1 MAEITDDVEIKLTP
15 EDSPNEILKDLGD
28 KELLEEDLNGDDPL
42 LGLDDSDMD
51 DMFPDSDDVD
61 DSPDGVEIDL
71 GMDEIGD
78 LVEDLKLDV
87 AEDDEEVHVNG
98 EGDMVFD
105 EEEINNDSNDSVESL
120 LDAFEDDDDDDDGEH
135 RVVDDSLEKET
146 PTDPEKDSE
155 NDIEQSPESQ
165 EEHVPLVTESS
176 VEEEGGDGD
185 DSGES
190 NPSDLI
196 DILDDSDISD
206 DSDQEEDE
214 DMELGMDTLDET
226 KDEELSDLELDT
238 TEIEESVDLDV
249 PAIDTSDETKEVDI
263 SDESKEDEITDLGID
278 DVETV
283 EIENDE
289 DKSPVGIDEVEVTD
303 EITDNEMPD
312 LGIDDAET
320 VEIENDEDYSA
331 DESAEVELE
340 EDIFESEAEDIAV
353 TEIATETQG
362 LLEELSGENEEIE
375 TEVQE
380 TPSDELTK
388 ENEEIINVAQETP
401 SIVIVE
407 SEMPIESEATETIA
421 APLDSNMLL
430 NFNHEVVVE
439 IARTSLTGE
448 EITQITYGSIIELDK
463 VAGEPVNLVLNGKT
477 IALGEVVQINNEKL
491 GIRIVGV
498 IQD

>member
-120 LDAFEDDDDDDDGEH
+120 LDAFEDDDDDGEH

-263 SDESKEDEITDLGID
+263 LDESKEDEITDLGID

-463 VAGEPVNLVLNGKT
+463 VAGEPVNLVLNDKT

>member
-51 DMFPDSDDVD
+51 DMFPDFDDVD
-61 DSPDGVEIDL
+61 DSPDEVEIDL

-87 AEDDEEVHVNG
+87 ADDNEEVHVNG

-120 LDAFEDDDDDDDGEH
+120 LDAFEDDDDDGEH
-135 RVVDDSLEKET
+135 KVVDDSLEKET

-155 NDIEQSPESQ
+155 NDIEQSPEAQ

-238 TEIEESVDLDV
+238 IEIEESVDLDV

-289 DKSPVGIDEVEVTD
+289 DKSPVGIDEVEVPD
-303 EITDNEMPD
+303 EIKDNEMPD
-312 LGIDDAET
+312 LGIDDVET
-320 VEIENDEDYSA
+320 AEIENDEDYSA
-331 DESAEVELE
+331 DESVEVELE

-362 LLEELSGENEEIE
+362 LLEELS
-375 TEVQE
+375 
-380 TPSDELTK
+380 D

-463 VAGEPVNLVLNGKT
+463 IAGEPVNLVLNGKT

>member
-42 LGLDDSDMD
+42 LGLDDSDID

-165 EEHVPLVTESS
+165 EVHVPLVTESS

-289 DKSPVGIDEVEVTD
+289 D
-303 EITDNEMPD
+303 
-312 LGIDDAET
+312 
-320 VEIENDEDYSA
+320 YSA
-331 DESAEVELE
+331 DESAEIELE

>member
-1 MAEITDDVEIKLTP
+1 ML
-15 EDSPNEILKDLGD
+15 
-28 KELLEEDLNGDDPL
+28 
-42 LGLDDSDMD
+42 
-51 DMFPDSDDVD
+51 
-61 DSPDGVEIDL
+61 
-71 GMDEIGD
+71 
-78 LVEDLKLDV
+78 
-87 AEDDEEVHVNG
+87 
-98 EGDMVFD
+98 
-105 EEEINNDSNDSVESL
+105 
-120 LDAFEDDDDDDDGEH
+120 
-135 RVVDDSLEKET
+135 
-146 PTDPEKDSE
+146 
-155 NDIEQSPESQ
+155 
-165 EEHVPLVTESS
+165 
-176 VEEEGGDGD
+176 
-185 DSGES
+185 
-190 NPSDLI
+190 
-196 DILDDSDISD
+196 
-206 DSDQEEDE
+206 
-214 DMELGMDTLDET
+214 
-226 KDEELSDLELDT
+226 
-238 TEIEESVDLDV
+238 
-249 PAIDTSDETKEVDI
+249 
-263 SDESKEDEITDLGID
+263 
-278 DVETV
+278 
-283 EIENDE
+283 
-289 DKSPVGIDEVEVTD
+289 
-303 EITDNEMPD
+303 D

-331 DESAEVELE
+331 DESAEIELE

-380 TPSDELTK
+380 TPSDALTK

-463 VAGEPVNLVLNGKT
+463 VAGEPVNLVLNDKT

>member
-61 DSPDGVEIDL
+61 DSPDEVEIDL

-120 LDAFEDDDDDDDGEH
+120 LDAFEDDDDDGEH

-155 NDIEQSPESQ
+155 NDIEQSPEAQ

-238 TEIEESVDLDV
+238 TEIVESVDLDV

-278 DVETV
+278 DV
-283 EIENDE
+283 
-289 DKSPVGIDEVEVTD
+289 
-303 EITDNEMPD
+303 
-312 LGIDDAET
+312 ET

-362 LLEELSGENEEIE
+362 LLEELGGENEEIE

>member
-1 MAEITDDVEIKLTP
+1 MPCKGIEGLIAEFGFVMKIKKGKNL
-15 EDSPNEILKDLGD
+15 DRRYFLISGVALLSSPALSQSAG
-28 KELLEEDLNGDDPL
+28 
-42 LGLDDSDMD
+42 
-51 DMFPDSDDVD
+51 
-61 DSPDGVEIDL
+61 
-71 GMDEIGD
+71 
-78 LVEDLKLDV
+78 
-87 AEDDEEVHVNG
+87 
-98 EGDMVFD
+98 
-105 EEEINNDSNDSVESL
+105 
-120 LDAFEDDDDDDDGEH
+120 
-135 RVVDDSLEKET
+135 
-146 PTDPEKDSE
+146 PT
-155 NDIEQSPESQ
+155 
-165 EEHVPLVTESS
+165 
-176 VEEEGGDGD
+176 
-185 DSGES
+185 
-190 NPSDLI
+190 
-196 DILDDSDISD
+196 
-206 DSDQEEDE
+206 
-214 DMELGMDTLDET
+214 
-226 KDEELSDLELDT
+226 
-238 TEIEESVDLDV
+238 
-249 PAIDTSDETKEVDI
+249 
-263 SDESKEDEITDLGID
+263 D

-303 EITDNEMPD
+303 EITDNEMLD

-362 LLEELSGENEEIE
+362 LLEELSGENEEI
-375 TEVQE
+375 
-380 TPSDELTK
+380 
-388 ENEEIINVAQETP
+388 INVAQETP

-407 SEMPIESEATETIA
+407 SEMTIESEATETIA

-463 VAGEPVNLVLNGKT
+463 VAGEPVNLVLNDKT